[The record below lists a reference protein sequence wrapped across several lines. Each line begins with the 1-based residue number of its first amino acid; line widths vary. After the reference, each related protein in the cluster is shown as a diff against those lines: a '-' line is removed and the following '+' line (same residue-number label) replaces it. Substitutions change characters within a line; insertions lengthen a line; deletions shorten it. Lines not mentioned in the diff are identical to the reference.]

1 MEETKNKNDLMSWL
15 GRLVMVAI
23 ILCVTSFLTPGFSI
37 KGLLSFLIAA
47 IVITGL
53 DYLVEKMM
61 GVDASPFGKGAKGF
75 VIAAIIIYAAQ
86 FIVPSM
92 KVSIFGALI
101 AALVIGVLDAIFPSR
116 TF

>member
-1 MEETKNKNDLMSWL
+1 MEETKNKNELMSWL
-15 GRLVMVAI
+15 GRLVIVAI
-23 ILCVTSFLTPGFSI
+23 ILCITSFLTPGFSI
-37 KGLLSFLIAA
+37 RGLLSFLIAA
-47 IVITGL
+47 VVITVL

-61 GVDASPFGKGAKGF
+61 GVDVSPFGKGAKGF
-75 VIAAIIIYAAQ
+75 IISAIIIYVAQ

-101 AALVIGVLDAIFPSR
+101 AALVIGILDAIFPSK

>member
-15 GRLVMVAI
+15 GRLVIVAI
-23 ILCVTSFLTPGFSI
+23 ILCITSFLTPGFSI
-37 KGLLSFLIAA
+37 RGLLSFLIAA
-47 IVITGL
+47 VVITAL

-61 GVDASPFGKGAKGF
+61 GVDVSPFGKGAKGF
-75 VIAAIIIYAAQ
+75 IISAIIIYVAQ

-101 AALVIGVLDAIFPSR
+101 AALVIGILDAIFPSKI
-116 TF
+116 F

>member
-1 MEETKNKNDLMSWL
+1 MEETKNKNELMSWL
-15 GRLVMVAI
+15 GRLVIVAI

-37 KGLLSFLIAA
+37 RGLFSFLIAA
-47 IVITGL
+47 VVITVL

-61 GVDASPFGKGAKGF
+61 GVDVSPFGKGAKGF
-75 VIAAIIIYAAQ
+75 IISAIIIYVAQ

-101 AALVIGVLDAIFPSR
+101 AALVIGILDAIFPSK